1 MNWVEGG
8 NDMSGHIGGQ
18 TRALPFTGFATGP
31 LALIGLVLS
40 AAGYVMTKLRS
51 GKSDA

>member
-1 MNWVEGG
+1 
-8 NDMSGHIGGQ
+8 MSGHIGGQ

-40 AAGYVMTKLRS
+40 AAGWTMTKFRT
-51 GKSDA
+51 KKTDA